1 MPHLNQWEALEVK
14 KIVDDAI
21 KAERARALA
30 IIEEQERL
38 TTNSEVSAALLRVSR
53 VFEEPKEPSCPPKT

>member
-21 KAERARALA
+21 KADRARMLA

-53 VFEEPKEPSCPPKT
+53 AFEEPKEVKRG